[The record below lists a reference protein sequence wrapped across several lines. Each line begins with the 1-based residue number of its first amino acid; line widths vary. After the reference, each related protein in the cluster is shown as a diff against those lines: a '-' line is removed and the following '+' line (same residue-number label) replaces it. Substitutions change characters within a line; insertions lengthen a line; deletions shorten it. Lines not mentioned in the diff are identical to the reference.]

1 MVFIIFSSLIL
12 SFIATFMLLF
22 HQVGFSLVLFVI
34 MFLGFLIAILKYN
47 WRIKNNK
54 YLLYIIPILL
64 LSSTYFIFNNSYFSF
79 FNYIAILVLFNI
91 MVIGGI
97 NGNVKIDNFF
107 NNAIN
112 ILLEPLDN
120 KKEVVK
126 EITNLSVFKNSK
138 KENLK
143 IIKAIGISIPIL
155 GIVLYLLS
163 RSEEV
168 FAKMFR
174 NLSTI
179 VYNFDIGNIIFKV
192 VLLIIVFIYL
202 VLFFYYLVKVFKV
215 ETNDKELKTFNSKT
229 TFNILFVSLNIIYLI
244 YVILQIKSFGVYLLK
259 DNSHYAYY
267 ARSGFFELMFVTF
280 INVSII
286 LISTRYKNK
295 DKFMNIMSTIMI
307 GFTYILLSLAFLR
320 MRFYEITYGYTMLRL
335 FVYIIL
341 FTEGIMLI
349 PTIVYIWKGD
359 LKLINIYFIIG
370 VVVYTLINFINFDY
384 IIAKENI
391 NRYSKTGELDIH
403 YLVHSLGVDASEEI
417 LKLQSDEQFSEE
429 IYQYKEK
436 LRNINDSYDNSWMS
450 YNIGR
455 EKIKKIFK

>member
-1 MVFIIFSSLIL
+1 MTFIIFSSLIL
-12 SFIATFMLLF
+12 SVIATFMLLF
-22 HQVGFSLVLFVI
+22 HQVGFSLVLFVV
-34 MFLGFLIAILKYN
+34 MFIGFLISILKYN
-47 WRIKNNK
+47 RRIKNNK
-54 YLLYIIPILL
+54 YLLYIIPIVL
-64 LSSTYFIFNNSYFSF
+64 LSSTYFIFNNECFSF
-79 FNYIAILVLFNI
+79 LNYIAIIVLFNV
-91 MVIGGI
+91 MVIGCI
-97 NGNVKIDNFF
+97 NGNVKINAFF
-107 NNAIN
+107 NNIIN
-112 ILLEPLDN
+112 ILIEPLDH
-120 KKEVVK
+120 KKEVVE
-126 EITNLSVFKNSK
+126 EIKDLSFFKNSR
-138 KENLK
+138 KENLN

-155 GIVLYLLS
+155 GVVLYLLS

-168 FAKMFR
+168 FAKLFR
-174 NLSTI
+174 NLANI
-179 VYNFDIGNIIFKV
+179 FYNFDLGNIIFKML
-192 VLLIIVFIYL
+192 LLIIIFIYL
-202 VLFFYYLVKVFKV
+202 VLFFYYLVKVFK
-215 ETNDKELKTFNSKT
+215 EESNDRKLKTINSKT
-229 TFNILFVSLNIIYLI
+229 AFNILFVSLNILYLI

-259 DNSHYAYY
+259 DNTHYAYY

-307 GFTYILLSLAFLR
+307 VFTYILLSLAFLR

-349 PTIVYIWKGD
+349 PTIIYIWKRD

-384 IIAKENI
+384 VIARENI
-391 NRYSKTGELDIH
+391 NRYLKTGDLDIH

-417 LKLQSDEQFSEE
+417 LKLQGDEQFSEK
-429 IYQYKEK
+429 IYQYKEN
-436 LRNINDSYDNSWMS
+436 LRIISDSYDNSWMA

-455 EKIKKIFK
+455 EKVKKIFK

>member
-54 YLLYIIPILL
+54 YLLYIILILL

-79 FNYIAILVLFNI
+79 FNYIAILVLFNV

-155 GIVLYLLS
+155 GVVLYLLS

-174 NLSTI
+174 NLSTM

-192 VLLIIVFIYL
+192 ILLIIIFIYL

-215 ETNDKELKTFNSKT
+215 ETNNKELKTFNSKM
-229 TFNILFVSLNIIYLI
+229 TFNILFISLNIIYLI
-244 YVILQIKSFGVYLLK
+244 YVVLQIKSFGVYFLK
-259 DNSHYAYY
+259 DNTNYAYY
-267 ARSGFFELMFVTF
+267 ARSGFFELMIVTF

-286 LISTRYKNK
+286 LISTKYKNK
-295 DKFMNIMSTIMI
+295 DKFMNVMSTIMI

-349 PTIVYIWKGD
+349 PTIIYIWKRD

-370 VVVYTLINFINFDY
+370 VVVYTLINFINFDC

-436 LRNINDSYDNSWMS
+436 LRNISDSYDNSWMS